1 MKKQLCVN
9 PRVGM
14 ADERE
19 FQRRK
24 SELEARIARLE
35 DEKAALLMEV
45 ESLREKRTILDLE
58 RKANTLQDAV
68 DMLKQE
74 KQDLEGQV
82 SSLESETGQSS

>member
-1 MKKQLCVN
+1 
-9 PRVGM
+9 M

-24 SELEARIARLE
+24 GELEARMARLE
-35 DEKAALLMEV
+35 EEKAGLLMEV
-45 ESLREKRTILDLE
+45 EALREKRTILDLE

-68 DMLKQE
+68 DMLKAE

-82 SSLESETGQSS
+82 SSLENEAEPSA

>member
-1 MKKQLCVN
+1 
-9 PRVGM
+9 M

-24 SELEARIARLE
+24 SELEARMARLE
-35 DEKAALLMEV
+35 DEKASLMMEV
-45 ESLREKRTILDLE
+45 EGLRERRTILDLE
-58 RKANTLQDAV
+58 RKASTLQDAV

-82 SSLESETGQSS
+82 SSLESETEQTP